1 MFCEHSGRTN
11 DMDTMEYATFRY
23 DTVEME
29 NGLNN
34 AYGALIYFT
43 RKVIATLSY
52 HWKVFM
58 QRNFTL
64 AFYGLSV
71 KMA

>member
-34 AYGALIYFT
+34 AYEALIYFT

-52 HWKVFM
+52 HW
-58 QRNFTL
+58 TT
-64 AFYGLSV
+64 
-71 KMA
+71 